1 MPAESRPRGSC
12 CWRRGRW
19 PTRGRRPGNSP
30 PTGIFVGLGRSGPA
44 LLRLSTAGG
53 IDMPQCTLRGLIRCC
68 RPSGDPRAAAAAGS
82 SPVGEAP
89 SRPPDKPIG
98 LGVQRSGALW
108 RGAYALWGGAAHLF
122 GYYIGAGGKL
132 QPQPQPHRGPGPG
145 PGQPLIAAL
154 PVAPP
159 HTHLS
164 NWGAAGRCCRTPT
177 AGPHGGGPYAAVCN
191 TRCEG
196 AQHRHGAQ
204 PAG

>member
-1 MPAESRPRGSC
+1 MGAAGLLEAMPAESRPRGSC

-68 RPSGDPRAAAAAGS
+68 RPSGDPRAVAAAGS

-122 GYYIGAGGKL
+122 GY
-132 QPQPQPHRGPGPG
+132 
-145 PGQPLIAAL
+145 
-154 PVAPP
+154 
-159 HTHLS
+159 
-164 NWGAAGRCCRTPT
+164 
-177 AGPHGGGPYAAVCN
+177 
-191 TRCEG
+191 
-196 AQHRHGAQ
+196 
-204 PAG
+204 

>member
-53 IDMPQCTLRGLIRCC
+53 IDMPQCTLRGLVRCC

-108 RGAYALWGGAAHLF
+108 RGAYALSGGAAHLF
-122 GYYIGAGGKL
+122 GYWGWWKAATATATAQGAGAWPRAAAYCGAPSRPASHTPIEL
-132 QPQPQPHRGPGPG
+132 GRSGPVLPDSHSGARRRGPIRRSM
-145 PGQPLIAAL
+145 QYAL
-154 PVAPP
+154 
-159 HTHLS
+159 
-164 NWGAAGRCCRTPT
+164 
-177 AGPHGGGPYAAVCN
+177 
-191 TRCEG
+191 
-196 AQHRHGAQ
+196 
-204 PAG
+204 